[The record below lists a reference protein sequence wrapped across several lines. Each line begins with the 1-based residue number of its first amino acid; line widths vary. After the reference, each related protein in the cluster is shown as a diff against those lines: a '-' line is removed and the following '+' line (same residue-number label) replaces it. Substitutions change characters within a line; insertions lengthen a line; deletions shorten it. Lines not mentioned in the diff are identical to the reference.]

1 MLHLRNPEI
10 QICTTRLCSLAASIT
25 ITHDLTFGDTMKH
38 QYTLKTFITLGFIT
52 LLLATHAKANAAD
65 SIENLFDNYM
75 LKYNTYIQSGE
86 FNQDLHLYRD
96 KVMLV
101 TNNGSQTGLTAA
113 EMDQRVVVFLDNLKQ
128 QGVAKVQWES
138 QNITRL
144 DTNLAVV
151 KNVAIRFASDNSVVN
166 RVGATY
172 LIQNGSNGWK
182 IAAFS
187 IHTPEHG

>member
-101 TNNGSQTGLTAA
+101 TNNGSQTVLTAA

>member
-1 MLHLRNPEI
+1 MKRLR
-10 QICTTRLCSLAASIT
+10 
-25 ITHDLTFGDTMKH
+25 
-38 QYTLKTFITLGFIT
+38 TLSTFITLGLVS
-52 LLLATHAKANAAD
+52 LLLATQTNANASD

-75 LKYNTYIQSGE
+75 LKYNTYIQSGK
-86 FNQDLHLYRD
+86 FNEGLHLYRD
-96 KVMLV
+96 DVMLV
-101 TNNGSQTGLTAA
+101 TNNGAQTVLKAT
-113 EMDQRVVVFLDNLKQ
+113 EMDQRVIVFLDNLKQ
-128 QGVAKVQWES
+128 QGVARVQWES

-172 LIQNGSNGWK
+172 LIQNGPNGWK

-187 IHTPEHG
+187 VHTPEHG

>member
-52 LLLATHAKANAAD
+52 LLLATHAKAYAAD

-101 TNNGSQTGLTAA
+101 TNNGSQTVLTAA

-172 LIQNGSNGWK
+172 LIQNGPNGWK